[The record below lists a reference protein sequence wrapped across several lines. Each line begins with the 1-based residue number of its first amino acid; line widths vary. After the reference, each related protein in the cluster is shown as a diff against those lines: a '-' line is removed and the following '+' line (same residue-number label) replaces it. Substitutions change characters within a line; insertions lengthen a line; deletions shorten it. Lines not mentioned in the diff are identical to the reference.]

1 MNRKERAR
9 REKMVEENARRV
21 LSPRGLYAL
30 AIFRKLHEK
39 DGLTWGDPKD
49 KIEEALFWLST
60 CLDGFELVGGRLYP
74 RRRRSAE
81 RPENGAEAS
90 K

>member
-1 MNRKERAR
+1 MSRKGRAQRER
-9 REKMVEENARRV
+9 MVEENARRV
-21 LSPRGLYAL
+21 LSPNGLQAL

-39 DGLTWGDPKD
+39 DGYTWGETKD
-49 KIEEALFWLST
+49 TIEAALFWLAS

-74 RRRRSAE
+74 RRRRGAE